1 MIKVTLVLAASV
13 ALGGCTGNKAS
24 TSGSCPSEWT
34 VLRGTQEA
42 DSSNCAT
49 FIGTSAE
56 VNPSFDWWGASFDR
70 KASPKGTSLKIEA
83 KFSRPLDDG
92 DRPVDLHFRGGYFG
106 VAQDKYYFWEGDTEP
121 EKPAPANAH
130 WTQWQATKVDVGQET
145 TIAVRQK
152 GADLEGFINGALVG
166 TFKLNVTPAPGPV
179 GIGFK
184 SASGRAAKV
193 KLRDFLVT
201 EL

>member
-1 MIKVTLVLAASV
+1 MTVIVRWTSIFAAATLAWPRTS
-13 ALGGCTGNKAS
+13 T
-24 TSGSCPSEWT
+24 TSG
-34 VLRGTQEA
+34 R
-42 DSSNCAT
+42 AT
-49 FIGTSAE
+49 
-56 VNPSFDWWGASFDR
+56 P
-70 KASPKGTSLKIEA
+70 
-83 KFSRPLDDG
+83 
-92 DRPVDLHFRGGYFG
+92 
-106 VAQDKYYFWEGDTEP
+106 
-121 EKPAPANAH
+121 NAH